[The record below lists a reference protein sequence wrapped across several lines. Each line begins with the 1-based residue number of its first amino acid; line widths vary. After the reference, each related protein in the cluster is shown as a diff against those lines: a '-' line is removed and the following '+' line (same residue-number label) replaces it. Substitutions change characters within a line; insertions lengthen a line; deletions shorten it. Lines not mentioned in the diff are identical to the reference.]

1 MLTGINNVFVA
12 RNIIRSL
19 PVMLTSESE
28 AVLRYFDNNLYTP
41 I

>member
-1 MLTGINNVFVA
+1 MLTGINNIFVA

-28 AVLRYFDNNLYTP
+28 VVLWYFENNLYTP
-41 I
+41 M